1 MREAVAEVVEKQVE
15 AGIDLVND
23 GEMSKPSYA
32 TYIKDRLAGF
42 GGTGNTFVYQDLAQ
56 FPRLEQRVFGD
67 PGRSRRKTPACNGP
81 ISVRDAEAARIDAD
95 NLKAA
100 VAGTKAAETF
110 MSAASPGVVSLFFR
124 NDHYKDHETYLHA
137 IAEAMRHEYETV
149 AKAGIVL
156 QIDCPDLGMGRHI
169 QYADLSLAEFRKR
182 AQHARGGAQPR
193 GRATLPRS
201 SCACTCAGATT
212 RARTTATCRS
222 PTSSTSS
229 SWPSRPPSRW
239 KPPTRA
245 TPTNG
250 RVFERVKLPDGK
262 VLIPGVIESKSNF
275 IEHPELI
282 AQRIAR
288 YANLVGR
295 ENVIAGSDCGYGT
308 WVGQA
313 AVDPDVVWAKF
324 AAMAE
329 GARIATQAVLE
340 VGRSPLPVLHGE
352 RGHHANAANISSN
365 AFIWL
370 PAAEDGTRMG
380 VRMPAAY
387 QASSSSRTRAGRPE
401 QRAVGEPRVG
411 QVFRHVVHALLGDRL
426 LDRLHLLDVAGF
438 LPVVAVV
445 GQQRVVGERPAVD
458 GLGRLDVVADAG
470 RDHVADEE
478 RGIVAPGW
486 RAAPP
491 ASLPCASARRW
502 RTPCRRRSRR
512 QGRSSACAV
521 SRG

>member
-1 MREAVAEVVEKQVE
+1 MKRSTERFLTTHTGSLPRPDDLIRMMYAKEEGVPVDAAALAKRVREAVAEVVRKQVD

-56 FPRLEQRVFGD
+56 FPRLEKRVFGD

-81 ISVRDAEAARIDAD
+81 ISVRDAEAAQTDAD
-95 NLKAA
+95 NLKVA

-124 NDHYKDHETYLHA
+124 NDHYKDHEIYLYA

-149 AKAGIVL
+149 TKAGIVL

-169 QYADLSLAEFRKR
+169 QYGDLSLEEFRKR
-182 AQHARGGAQPR
+182 ARQHVEALNHAVANIAPELLRMHLCWGNYEGPHHCDVAL
-193 GRATLPRS
+193 ADVIDIVFL
-201 SCACTCAGATT
+201 A
-212 RARTTATCRS
+212 
-222 PTSSTSS
+222 
-229 SWPSRPPSRW
+229 
-239 KPPTRA
+239 KPPAISLEAANPRHA
-245 TPTNG
+245 HEWA
-250 RVFERVKLPDGK
+250 VFERVKLPDGK

-329 GARIATQAVLE
+329 GARIAT
-340 VGRSPLPVLHGE
+340 
-352 RGHHANAANISSN
+352 
-365 AFIWL
+365 
-370 PAAEDGTRMG
+370 
-380 VRMPAAY
+380 
-387 QASSSSRTRAGRPE
+387 
-401 QRAVGEPRVG
+401 
-411 QVFRHVVHALLGDRL
+411 
-426 LDRLHLLDVAGF
+426 
-438 LPVVAVV
+438 
-445 GQQRVVGERPAVD
+445 
-458 GLGRLDVVADAG
+458 
-470 RDHVADEE
+470 
-478 RGIVAPGW
+478 
-486 RAAPP
+486 
-491 ASLPCASARRW
+491 
-502 RTPCRRRSRR
+502 R
-512 QGRSSACAV
+512 QFWK
-521 SRG
+521 

>member
-1 MREAVAEVVEKQVE
+1 MKRSTERFLTTHTGSLPRPDDLIRMMYAKEEGVPVDAAALGKRVRKAVAEVVRKQVE

-56 FPRLEQRVFGD
+56 FPRLEKRVFGD

-81 ISVRDAEAARIDAD
+81 ISVRDAEAAQTDAD
-95 NLKAA
+95 NLKVA

-124 NDHYKDHETYLHA
+124 NDHYKDHEIYLYA

-149 AKAGIVL
+149 TKAGIVL

-169 QYADLSLAEFRKR
+169 QYGDLSLEEFRKR
-182 AQHARGGAQPR
+182 ARQHVEALNHAVANIAPELLRMHLCWGNYEGPHHCDVAL
-193 GRATLPRS
+193 ADVIDIVFL
-201 SCACTCAGATT
+201 A
-212 RARTTATCRS
+212 
-222 PTSSTSS
+222 
-229 SWPSRPPSRW
+229 
-239 KPPTRA
+239 KPPAISLEAANPRHA
-245 TPTNG
+245 HEWA
-250 RVFERVKLPDGK
+250 VFERVKLPDGK

-329 GARIATQAVLE
+329 GARIAT
-340 VGRSPLPVLHGE
+340 
-352 RGHHANAANISSN
+352 
-365 AFIWL
+365 
-370 PAAEDGTRMG
+370 
-380 VRMPAAY
+380 
-387 QASSSSRTRAGRPE
+387 
-401 QRAVGEPRVG
+401 
-411 QVFRHVVHALLGDRL
+411 
-426 LDRLHLLDVAGF
+426 
-438 LPVVAVV
+438 
-445 GQQRVVGERPAVD
+445 
-458 GLGRLDVVADAG
+458 
-470 RDHVADEE
+470 
-478 RGIVAPGW
+478 
-486 RAAPP
+486 
-491 ASLPCASARRW
+491 
-502 RTPCRRRSRR
+502 R
-512 QGRSSACAV
+512 QFWK
-521 SRG
+521 